1 MAMVG
6 LCKNLLVGFAAAMIA
21 MQAVPAAKAADLTAV
36 NIGYYP
42 GGMFNALFHVAQA
55 KGFYEGAGLKATFI
69 PMANGPLMNSSLASG
84 AIDFGNHPPSN
95 VGLALDQGLDEVIV
109 VGNVTM
115 PWVLLV
121 HNDVKLPHKGSYPEV
136 IADLKG
142 LNWGVYGRGSD
153 NEMFMRVM
161 AQEAKLDLSR
171 DMTWLPIGGP
181 PTGLPALKAKRID
194 VYLTLDPAPAV
205 TAWGNY
211 AHSIVDLRKGEGP
224 VNFKDI
230 MYQGVVTLRKTAVEK
245 PKVVEAMVKAHTDA
259 YCWINK
265 QSNLDELVKIM
276 RGLLPVGDLPED
288 KFRQMI
294 VDNISSFRLTYPEK
308 DLDVWNEMLIGAKI
322 LNSPLR
328 KTILWKTVPA
338 TPPKCAA

>member
-1 MAMVG
+1 MARIG
-6 LCKNLLVGFAAAMIA
+6 LLKSLLSGVVAALAA
-21 MQAVPAAKAADLTAV
+21 TQATPSAKAAELMPV

-55 KGFYEGAGLKATFI
+55 KGLYEKAGLKTTFI

-95 VGLALDQGLDEVIV
+95 VGLALDQGLDQVIIA
-109 VGNVTM
+109 GNLTM
-115 PWVLLV
+115 PWVLIV
-121 HNDVKLPHKGSYPEV
+121 HNDVKLPHKGKYPEV

-153 NEMFMRVM
+153 NEMFMRAM
-161 AQEAKLDLSR
+161 AQDAKLDLSK

-194 VYLTLDPAPAV
+194 VYLTIDPAPAV

-224 VNFKDI
+224 ANFKDV
-230 MYQGVVTLRKTAVEK
+230 MFQGVVTLRKTAVEK
-245 PKVVEAMVKAHTDA
+245 PKIVEAMVKAHADA

-276 RGLLPVGDLPED
+276 RGVLPVGDLPDD
-288 KFRQMI
+288 KFRQMVI
-294 VDNISSFRLTYPEK
+294 DNISSFKLTYPEK
-308 DLDVWNEMLIGAKI
+308 DLDVWNEMLMRAK
-322 LNSPLR
+322 LLKSPLP
-328 KTILWKTVPA
+328 KTILWKSVPA
-338 TPPKCAA
+338 SAPKCDA

>member
-1 MAMVG
+1 MAIVG
-6 LCKNLLVGFAAAMIA
+6 LRKSLLAGLVAIAAAM
-21 MQAVPAAKAADLTAV
+21 QTTPAAKAAELTAV

-55 KGFYEGAGLKATFI
+55 KGFYESAGLKATFI

-95 VGLALDQGLDEVIV
+95 VGLALDQGLDEVII
-109 VGNVTM
+109 VGNITM

-121 HNDVKLPHKGSYPEV
+121 HNDVKLPHKGSYPQV

-161 AQEAKLDLSR
+161 AREANLDLSK

-194 VYLTLDPAPAV
+194 AYLTIDPAPAV

-224 VNFKDI
+224 VNFKGI

-245 PKVVEAMVKAHTDA
+245 PKMVEAMVKAHTDA

-265 QSNLDELVKIM
+265 PGNLDELVKIM
-276 RGLLPVGDLPED
+276 RGLLPVGDLPDD
-288 KFRQMI
+288 KFRQMV

-328 KTILWKTVPA
+328 KTILWKSVPTTA
-338 TPPKCAA
+338 PKCDA